1 MELDTAITPP
11 PLFTSRVARP
21 GTDVTVRLPLDT
33 SPAAGG
39 AVDADGLQTTSG

>member
-1 MELDTAITPP
+1 VRIDDGR
-11 PLFTSRVARP
+11 FG